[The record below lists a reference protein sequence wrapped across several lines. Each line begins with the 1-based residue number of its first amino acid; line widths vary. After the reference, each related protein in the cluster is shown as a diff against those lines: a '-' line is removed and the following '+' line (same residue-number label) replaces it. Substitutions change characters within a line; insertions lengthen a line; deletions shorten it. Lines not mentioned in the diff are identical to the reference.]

1 MKYLMES
8 LRLNRWLVW
17 TNIFVQIGLPVS
29 LAFTPAVMANAEQT
43 SVVKETKLYR
53 LKDGETPAVISAKID
68 LSLEAL
74 AELNNIREQEKPFS
88 ELVAGDEIIIPA
100 SAFLFNENREEAWLN
115 ESRVASLAS
124 QFGSAQANGNSG
136 DVVAQMARNSAVQM
150 ASQASEQWLGQ
161 FGTARAKLGISDDFS
176 LDGSELDLL
185 IPIYDDGNALV
196 FTQAGIR
203 RLDEQ
208 TTLNAGM
215 GIRSFAVDKWMLGG
229 NVFFDNDLTGHNLRA
244 GFGTEAWT
252 DYLKLT
258 ANYYHG
264 LTDWHQSRDF
274 SDYDERPADGFDLR
288 AEAYLPRL
296 PQVGGKLIFEQYF
309 GDEVALFGNGDTE
322 RQKDPHAVTAGLTYT
337 PFPLL
342 SAGVDHRIGSG
353 GESDTSFNLGVNY
366 QIGVPLDK
374 QLSSDRV
381 AGLRTLAGGRLDLVD
396 RNSQIVLEYKK
407 QEVITASLPPAVEA
421 PAEESVMVKIE
432 VNARYRLEKVVWDA
446 AALVAAGGTLEPVG
460 VDGLKVSLPMY
471 QVAGARSGLDQNSY
485 VLGAIAYDVKG
496 NASQYVTTTVIVG
509 KPLEGAAPVA
519 ANVTID
525 NPTPT
530 VGQTLTGTYNYSDT
544 DGDLE
549 GVSIFKWYR
558 NGSEI
563 AGATAKTYDLVAAD
577 EGKVI
582 KFEVTPVSATGTPN
596 AGTAVQSAET
606 SAVSPLAGSAPEAAG
621 VVIDN
626 TTPTVG
632 QTLTGTYNYSDTD
645 GDLEGVSIFK
655 WYRNGS
661 EIAGATAKTYDLVAA
676 DEGKVIKF
684 EVTPVSATG
693 TPNAGTAVQ
702 SAETS
707 AVSPLAGSAPEAA
720 GVVID
725 NTTPTVGQTLT
736 GTY

>member
-1 MKYLMES
+1 MES
-8 LRLNRWLVW
+8 LRLKRWLVW
-17 TNIFVQIGLPVS
+17 TNIFVQSGLPVS
-29 LAFTPAVMANAEQT
+29 LAFTPAVMANAEHT
-43 SVVKETKLYR
+43 SVVKQTKLYR

-74 AELNNIREQEKPFS
+74 AELNNLREQEKPFS

-100 SAFLFNENREEAWLN
+100 SAFLFNESREEAWLN

-124 QFGSAQANGNSG
+124 QLGSAQANGNSG
-136 DVVAQMARNSAVQM
+136 DLVAQMARNSSVHM

-203 RLDEQ
+203 RLDER

-258 ANYYHG
+258 GNFYHG

-309 GDEVALFGNGDTE
+309 GDEVALFGNGDAD

-353 GESDTSFNLGVNY
+353 GENDTSFNLGVNY

-374 QLSSDRV
+374 QLSGGRV
-381 AGLRTLAGGRLDLVD
+381 AGLRTLAGSRLDLVD

-407 QEVITASLPPAVEA
+407 QEVITASLPPTVEG

-432 VNARYRLEKVVWDA
+432 VNARYGLEKVVWDA
-446 AALVAAGGTLEPVG
+446 AALEAAGGTLEPVG
-460 VDGLKVSLPMY
+460 IDGLKVSLPMY
-471 QVAGARSGLDQNSY
+471 QVAGDRSEFDQNSY
-485 VLGAIAYDVKG
+485 VLGAMAYDVKG
-496 NASQYVTTTVIVG
+496 NASEYVTTRVIVG
-509 KPLEGAAPVA
+509 KPLAGAAPTATTVA
-519 ANVTID
+519 ID
-525 NPTPT
+525 NTTPT
-530 VGQTLTGTYNYSDT
+530 VGETLTGSYVFGDV
-544 DGDLE
+544 DGDME
-549 GVSIFKWYR
+549 GTSTFKWYR
-558 NGSEI
+558 DGVEI
-563 AGATAKTYDLVAAD
+563 AGATAKTYVLVAAD
-577 EGKVI
+577 EGKPI
-582 KFEVTPVSATGTPN
+582 TFEVTPVSATGTPN
-596 AGTAVQSAET
+596 VGTAVQSDKT
-606 SAVSPLAGSAPEAAG
+606 NAVSSSLCSQNVVAGSLTYICPLSKAEADANGINYTATMYEGG
-621 VVIDN
+621 VEYVTHDWNSAAAYCTGLGGGYRLPTKDELVGLYGAQGSVKAYGWPIYLFYWSSTESSPGLHYTVDLDNGNVI
-626 TTPTVG
+626 
-632 QTLTGTYNYSDTD
+632 S
-645 GDLEGVSIFK
+645 
-655 WYRNGS
+655 RNDS
-661 EIAGATAKTYDLVAA
+661 SSYLV
-676 DEGKVIKF
+676 VC
-684 EVTPVSATG
+684 VR
-693 TPNAGTAVQ
+693 
-702 SAETS
+702 
-707 AVSPLAGSAPEAA
+707 
-720 GVVID
+720 
-725 NTTPTVGQTLT
+725 
-736 GTY
+736 